1 MPANRRDFLRQAG
14 AGLGLAAGSV
24 VALSSSQAAETKAAR
39 AKSASK
45 PAPSTVNVA
54 VRMNETTDQKT
65 PPLPPE
71 NELSRRCLRMLQ
83 QWIPVGVSYF
93 YPWPVRPNCG
103 HFFGGAHWY
112 GQETAFPAEALAWAS
127 TSPEYD
133 ESVTGVP
140 RDKLRQMVLQAV
152 RYLAFTHDTGPADCV
167 RPAVGLGRRENCNTK
182 WGEHGKGFF
191 RESQCGQTVAAMGRI
206 CMLLREHVDEETWMM
221 VARVHADY
229 AARFGAML
237 PQSGVYVNTQL
248 EENGW
253 TAVGLTACALLLS
266 RHKQA
271 PAWEAMARRWM
282 FATCAA
288 PQDAKDQGRVGASR
302 VPSLVGTNFTILP
315 DYWAENHGVVHPSYT
330 GYAVHSMKT
339 MGCQLRLWGRDLPP
353 ELLWNRRRVY
363 ESLKPLTDASG
374 YLLPVQGMDWHHLP
388 TVGYMA
394 LHAAAAVLLDDPEAA
409 ALERR
414 ALRNTELRQ
423 QGNGGRLYDKAFA
436 EKAHDVQDP
445 MIMREITANAI
456 GDVYAL
462 HRLFGPGPTPTPEEQ
477 LERRLHGVRVF
488 PHAGFVHHRHARGQ
502 TSLSWRNSI
511 MALPLTREGIYTV
524 APASNTWLG
533 VPAVEGRPDSHRL
546 VSVNVDQSAHGFA
559 AALVVDRCQESLRQ
573 EVLLASLP
581 DGRVLSWERF
591 SALEDLVLQSL
602 QQGWL
607 RITNETFP
615 RLGPNSR
622 GLRRLYHPA
631 GAKDYKGGLADS
643 PAADIIDRLD
653 RPSWLN
659 VDDRL
664 GIRFVGSGE
673 TVYHNRHYHK
683 PYHAI
688 ADDLV
693 LSRLEGKRPLRA
705 GQSTGPLAALLIPE
719 QNHADTAAADLCVLT
734 GTAQTACLAADDC
747 LAAANFAPEQC
758 LCSFTRKRPELI
770 GAFVGAS
777 IEAKA
782 GSLEARILLPSRS
795 ARLLVAASMLR
806 IEGDV
811 RIDTTADGRIYA
823 TNCGAQPASVQV
835 AQGKNS
841 GKRQSLAPGEV
852 KLL

>member
-1 MPANRRDFLRQAG
+1 MPANRREFLGRFG
-14 AGLGLAAGSV
+14 AGLAA
-24 VALSSSQAAETKAAR
+24 SSMAAFSGAHAAEPKGGAAN
-39 AKSASK
+39 SANSSAAS
-45 PAPSTVNVA
+45 PTAPSINVG
-54 VRMNETTDQKT
+54 ETTDRRT
-65 PPLPPE
+65 PQMPAE

-93 YPWPVRPNCG
+93 SPWPGRPNCG

-112 GQETAFPAEALAWAS
+112 GQETAFPAETLAWAT

-133 ESVTGVP
+133 ESVTGIS
-140 RDKLRQMVLQAV
+140 REKLRQMVLQAV

-167 RPAVGLGRRENCNTK
+167 RPAAGLGRRENCNTK
-182 WGEHGKGFF
+182 WGERGKGFF
-191 RESQCGQTVAAMGRI
+191 RESQCGQTVAALGRI
-206 CMLLREHVDEETWMM
+206 CMLLREHVDDETWMM
-221 VARVHADY
+221 VARIHADY
-229 AARFGAML
+229 AARFGGMQ
-237 PQSGVYVNTQL
+237 PQSGVYLNTQL

-253 TAVGLTACALLLS
+253 TAVGLTACALFLS

-271 PAWEAMARRWM
+271 PAWEALARRWM

-288 PQDAKDQGRVGASR
+288 PQDAKDHGRVGASR
-302 VPSLVGTNFTILP
+302 VPSLVGTTFTILP

-330 GYAVHSMKT
+330 GYAVRSMKT
-339 MGCQLRLWGRDLPP
+339 MGCHLRLWGRDLPP

-388 TVGYMA
+388 AVGYMA
-394 LHAAAAVLLDDPEAA
+394 LHAAAAVLLNDPEAA

-414 ALRNTELRQ
+414 ALRNAELRQ
-423 QGNGGRLYDKAFA
+423 QGNSGRLYDKTFA

-462 HRLFGPGPTPTPEEQ
+462 HRLFGEGPKPTPEEE
-477 LERRLHGVRVF
+477 LERRLRGVRVF
-488 PHAGFVHHRHARGQ
+488 PHAGFAHHRHARGQ
-502 TSLSWRNSI
+502 TALSWRNSI
-511 MALPLTREGIYTV
+511 MVLPLTRDGLYTI
-524 APASNTWLG
+524 APSSNTWLG
-533 VPAVEGRPDSHRL
+533 VPVVEGRPDNQRV
-546 VSVNVDQSAHGFA
+546 VSVNVDQTAHGFA

-581 DGRVLSWERF
+581 DGRILSWERF
-591 SALEDLVLQSL
+591 LALEDLVLESL
-602 QQGWL
+602 QQGRL
-607 RITNETFP
+607 RITNESFP
-615 RLGPNSR
+615 LLGTNSR
-622 GLRRLYHPA
+622 GARRLYHPA
-631 GAKDYKGGLADS
+631 GAKDYRGGLSDS
-643 PAADIIDRLD
+643 PGDDIVDRFD

-664 GIRFVGSGE
+664 GLRFTGSGQ

-693 LSRLEGKRPLRA
+693 LSRLEGKRSLRA
-705 GQSTGPLAALLIPE
+705 GQPTGPLVALLIPE
-719 QNHADTAAADLCVLT
+719 QDHVRTPTADLCALT
-734 GTAQTACLAADDC
+734 GPAQTACLAADDC

-758 LCSFTRKRPELI
+758 LCHFRRKRPDLV
-770 GAFVGAS
+770 AAHTGAS
-777 IEAKA
+777 VEAK
-782 GSLEARILLPSRS
+782 GGNLDVRILLPGRS

-806 IEGDV
+806 IEGDL
-811 RIDTTADGRIYA
+811 RIDATADGRIYA
-823 TNCGAQPASVQV
+823 ANGGQQPATVQV

-852 KLL
+852 KAL